1 MRVSIRRGLLV
12 ALMAAA
18 MVCMVVTYLRY
29 DDAMGGIRSI
39 PTYTRLWFE
48 DSDSELS
55 RDIHVSN
62 YKYGDYDRLAAKFDL
77 QQFKQLPRQERC
89 VAFFRDLLET
99 NPDWEL
105 RAFDKNVDVFDRRIL
120 DKQRFFREE
129 IRDLRDDNDERK
141 KLDAPGTKHENA
153 TVEGKFQQAI
163 KKTLKTEQKMADSI
177 AVARIYQKCFV
188 EEWVPASTETE
199 LYDEMT
205 KKVLPFLTNALPTFT
220 FNNSTITNGFPVA
233 DDFASFHEYNGSN
246 LVEFIKTKS
255 NGKGIVL
262 SASSKHGRDVVKLIH
277 LLRALDN
284 TLPIQIIHRD
294 DFSKRNRDYV
304 EFAATADK
312 NQLLKPRGA
321 YNWQKVW
328 PEIDLLAN
336 ATAYG
341 INYTPQNVTFV
352 NIRPAIKREFRTKF
366 PGFSN
371 KLLALFFTSFK
382 EVLLV
387 DADAIPLV
395 RPNHFFFSQEY
406 RETGTY
412 FFKDRT
418 LRDTNDYIETNFFAK
433 LFPSANEKTLEDMF
447 GVPQATYVSLANT
460 YMAGYRHY
468 QEAGI
473 VAIDK
478 VAHLSGV
485 LMMFPLSLW
494 KEPVGTAVWGEKEMY
509 WLGLS
514 MAGDEN
520 YRFNYYPAA
529 SVGQLTT
536 AKQYSYYPDADSNE
550 VCSTHPGHIDKYGHI
565 LWMNSGFSFCKKHSQ
580 LRDKAHFPLSEMDP
594 MEVLG
599 PLYAA
604 PLVVTHAII
613 PPTEPDLRGIHNSYD
628 KSTQEKQMDAW
639 KSQKE
644 IDDVDRHKQPFIK
657 DRNPLKGWM
666 KNPICSGYYYC
677 AYDKITTFDK
687 TTDSGVLV
695 TMDNVLVEYY
705 RYLGKAWLSGTTR
718 IRK

>member
-1 MRVSIRRGLLV
+1 MRYSIRRGFLV
-12 ALMAAA
+12 ALVALA
-18 MVCMVVTYLRY
+18 MVCMMVMYLRY
-29 DDAMGGIRSI
+29 DYAMGAVRGI
-39 PTYTRLWFE
+39 PQHTRFE
-48 DSDSELS
+48 ESDSLLS
-55 RDIHVSN
+55 KHVHVSN
-62 YKYGDYDRLAAKFDL
+62 YKYGDYDRLAAKFNME
-77 QQFKQLPRQERC
+77 QFKQLPQEERC
-89 VAFFRDLLET
+89 VKFFRDLLE
-99 NPDWEL
+99 NDPDWEL
-105 RAFDKNVDVFDRRIL
+105 RPFDKNVDLFERRIL
-120 DKQRFFREE
+120 DKQRYFREL
-129 IRDLRDDNDERK
+129 IRDLRDDNDDRK
-141 KLDAPGTKHENA
+141 KLDVPGSTYENA
-153 TVEGKFQQAI
+153 TVERNFQQAI
-163 KKTLKTEQKMADSI
+163 KKTMETEQKMADFI
-177 AVARIYQKCFV
+177 ATTRIYQKCFV
-188 EEWVPASTETE
+188 EEWVPPSTETE
-199 LYDEMT
+199 LYDKMT
-205 KKVLPFLTNALPTFT
+205 NKVLPFLTNTLPEFT
-220 FNNSTITNGFPVA
+220 FNNSTITNGFPLA
-233 DDFASFHEYNGSN
+233 DNFDVYHEYKGSN

-262 SASSKHGRDVVKLIH
+262 SASSKHGRDIVKLIR

-294 DFSKRNRDYV
+294 DFSKRNREFV

-312 NQLLKPRGA
+312 KELLEPPGTYSWK
-321 YNWQKVW
+321 KVW

-336 ATAYG
+336 GTAYG

-352 NIRPAIKREFRTKF
+352 NIKPAIKSEFRTKF
-366 PGFSN
+366 PGFAN

-382 EVLLV
+382 EVVLL

-395 RPNHFFFSQEY
+395 RPNHFFLSQEY

-418 LRDTNDYIETNFFAK
+418 LRDTNEYIETNFFAK
-433 LFPSANEKTLEDMF
+433 LFPSANEKTLENIF
-447 GVPQATYVSLANT
+447 GILLATYVSLGNT

-468 QEAGI
+468 QEAGV

-485 LMMFPLSLW
+485 MMMFPLSLW
-494 KEPVGTAVWGEKEMY
+494 KEPVGSAVWGEKEMY

-536 AKQYSYYPDADSNE
+536 AKQYSYYPDAESNE
-550 VCSTHPGHIDKYGHI
+550 VCSTHPGHIDKYGNV
-565 LWMNSGFSFCKKHSQ
+565 LWMNSGFSFCKKNSQ
-580 LRDKAHFPLSEMDP
+580 LRDKQHFPLSEMNQ

-599 PLYAA
+599 PLYAE

-613 PPTEPDLRGIHNSYD
+613 PPTEPELRGIHNSYD
-628 KSTQEKQMDAW
+628 KSRQMKKMDGW
-639 KSQKE
+639 KLQKE
-644 IDDVDRHKQPFIK
+644 IDEVDRLKQPFFK

-687 TTDSGVLV
+687 TTDNGVLV
-695 TMDNVLVEYY
+695 KIDNTLVEYY
-705 RYLGKAWLSGTTR
+705 RYLGKAWLSGSSR
-718 IRK
+718 LRN